1 MNEGLIC
8 LKHTNFVLCGS
19 SFMMQVFVGKIS
31 ALLNPVTYVIIN
43 VAIVAVIWVGG
54 EQVDSGTITRAR

>member
-1 MNEGLIC
+1 
-8 LKHTNFVLCGS
+8 
-19 SFMMQVFVGKIS
+19 MQVFVGKIS

-54 EQVDSGTITRAR
+54 EQVDSGTITQGKVIAW